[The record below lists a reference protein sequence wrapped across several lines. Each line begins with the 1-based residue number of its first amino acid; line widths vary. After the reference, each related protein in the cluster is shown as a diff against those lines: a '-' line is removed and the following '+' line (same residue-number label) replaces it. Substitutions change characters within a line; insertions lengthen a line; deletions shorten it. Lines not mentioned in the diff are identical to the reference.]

1 MRDIMVLSGVWYSGA
16 LQAEAPVPT
25 LPPTLLLMK
34 VGYSILM
41 GLSYGI
47 TKWIYSFIHSG

>member
-16 LQAEAPVPT
+16 LQAEAPIPT
-25 LPPTLLLMK
+25 FPPTLLLMK
-34 VGYSILM
+34 VGYSILI

-47 TKWIYSFIHSG
+47 TKWFHTSIHTG

>member
-1 MRDIMVLSGVWYSGA
+1 MRDIMVLSGVWFSGA
-16 LQAEAPVPT
+16 LQAEAPGPT

-34 VGYSILM
+34 VGYSILI

-47 TKWIYSFIHSG
+47 KTWIYTSVYTG

>member
-16 LQAEAPVPT
+16 LIAEAPGPT

-34 VGYSILM
+34 VGYCFI
-41 GLSYGI
+41 GLLYG
-47 TKWIYSFIHSG
+47 TQKWFHISLHTG